1 MNSLLSRYLARLF
14 LARLLVILLGLA
26 ALVLL
31 LDLLANSDEIIERGR
46 GIAETLGRYSVLRLP
61 GVLSQVIPI
70 SVLLATLTMLASLAR
85 HSELV
90 AIFASGVSHFRL
102 ILTLLPVALLVAV
115 VQYLV
120 EDWALPPANAALR
133 AWGVA
138 DFEDFAAKDDQ
149 ARTWFRQGDNFVSV
163 RKISGEQGDLS
174 GIAIFRRNAEGRLV
188 EKIEAARA
196 SYAAETWVLED
207 VVRSNPGSTNKVTE
221 ARLVWPGA
229 IESSVLH
236 LLSVHPRELPRAQL
250 VHLVEKNGYGNRP
263 LYLYK
268 VWLHNK
274 VARPFATMVLVLVG
288 IAAVQWVHPRRP
300 AAGMLIIGIGVGFI
314 YWIFDEFV
322 VTIGEAGLLPAVIA
336 AWAPPIILAA
346 LASAVILRHEGK

>member
-31 LDLLANSDEIIERGR
+31 LDLLANSDEIIEHGQ
-46 GIAETLGRYSVLRLP
+46 GIAETLGRYSLLRLP

-70 SVLLATLTMLASLAR
+70 SVLLATLTMLAGLAR

-102 ILTLLPVALLVAV
+102 ILTLLPVVLLVAV
-115 VQYLV
+115 VQFV
-120 EDWALPPANAALR
+120 IEDWALPPANAELR

-149 ARTWFRQGDNFVSV
+149 GRTWFRQGENFVRV
-163 RKISGEQGDLS
+163 REVSADSGDLTD
-174 GIAIFRRNAEGRLV
+174 IAIFRRDAEGRLV
-188 EKIEAARA
+188 ERIEAARA
-196 SYAAETWVLED
+196 RYADEIWVLED
-207 VVRSNPGSTNKVTE
+207 VVRSKPDSTDRATQ
-221 ARLVWPGA
+221 AHLVWRGA

-236 LLSVHPRELPRAQL
+236 LLSVHPRELPWSQV
-250 VHLVEKNGYGNRP
+250 VHLVEKSGYGNRP

-268 VWLHNK
+268 VWLHKK
-274 VARPFATMVLVLVG
+274 VARPFATMVLVLLG

-300 AAGMLIIGIGVGFI
+300 AAGMLILGVGIGFV

-322 VTIGEAGLLPAVIA
+322 VTIGEAGLLPAMAA
-336 AWAPPIILAA
+336 AWAPPIILSA
-346 LASAVILRHEGK
+346 LASAVILRHDGK